1 MSTTLLPLRIGK
13 LTTQLNLPMSET
25 FSVIPHK
32 SIGVAVIWNDQGQ
45 ILIDRRRAEGL
56 MGGMWEFPGGKVETG
71 ETIEECIQR
80 EILEELG
87 IEIAVGDR
95 LITIHHDYSKFSV
108 TLTVHHCRHV
118 TGVPQPLESDEIRWV
133 TLEELETFTFPKA
146 NIQIIAALKG
156 AGE

>member
-1 MSTTLLPLRIGK
+1 
-13 LTTQLNLPMSET
+13 MSET
-25 FSVIPHK
+25 FDLIPHK
-32 SIGVAVIWNDQGQ
+32 FIGVAVIWNDRGQ

-95 LITIHHDYSKFSV
+95 LINIDHDYTKFRV
-108 TLTVHHCRHV
+108 TLTVHHCTHL
-118 TGVPQPLESDEIRWV
+118 TGEPQPIECDEIRWV
-133 TLEELETFTFPKA
+133 NLEELDRYTFPEA
-146 NIQIIAALKG
+146 NIQIINALRQQS
-156 AGE
+156 